1 MPEFEVDHSDESD
14 LDGSSH
20 LVDWDFGVPVM
31 RTPGVKKALGGT
43 NEKLIRSTRE
53 NNVVIWFGYNDYMA
67 YHYAFMVKV
76 ATVGEPEIFY
86 EAPKDP
92 RWVEAMNEEMQALSK
107 N

>member
-67 YHYAFMVKV
+67 
-76 ATVGEPEIFY
+76 
-86 EAPKDP
+86 
-92 RWVEAMNEEMQALSK
+92 
-107 N
+107 

>member
-1 MPEFEVDHSDESD
+1 MPIMRSPGAKKEFTKTSEQPH
-14 LDGSSH
+14 
-20 LVDWDFGVPVM
+20 
-31 RTPGVKKALGGT
+31 
-43 NEKLIRSTRE
+43 RSTCE
-53 NNVVIWFGYNDYMA
+53 KNVVKRFGYNDYMA